1 MRRVFPEQ
9 SEEHVNV
16 KLRNQVRNSF
26 NYWRRALQ
34 FDREARYWGKR
45 VSAGHKRRK
54 ATATTS
60 VCSDADTS
68 LDTSGLGASTSSQST
83 ASTCESQPSAVP
95 SSASMSSPPFP
106 DMSMSQPS
114 ESHSS
119 ASAAFVADVCDVP
132 EEVVL
137 DAATQDLFG
146 SAENVADV

>member
-9 SEEHVNV
+9 SEEQVNV

-45 VSAGHKRRK
+45 VSAGHERRK

-83 ASTCESQPSAVP
+83 ASTCESQPSAYNKMESCYTADNLHNIMRLVTP
-95 SSASMSSPPFP
+95 VSM
-106 DMSMSQPS
+106 QPS
-114 ESHSS
+114 NNTNVCVPRTTLMIVESIR
-119 ASAAFVADVCDVP
+119 FPLEFCPVRFM
-132 EEVVL
+132 E
-137 DAATQDLFG
+137 
-146 SAENVADV
+146 